1 MNNIAITKEN
11 SSIWVQYLELCKPN
25 VVSLIVFTA
34 IVGMLLSTEGAIP
47 VDLFIFGTIGIA
59 MAAAAGAAINH
70 VIDQNIDMVM
80 QRTMNRP
87 LPTGAISEK
96 NAIIFAA
103 LLAVSSALILTLLV
117 NPLTALLTLLSMIG
131 YAFIYTIYLK
141 RTTPHNIVLGGA
153 AGATPPLLGW
163 CAITGTVTV
172 EAVVLFLIIF
182 IWTPPHF
189 WPLAIKRRDEYR
201 RAGLPMLPLTHGI
214 AFTKQQILIYSFLLF
229 AVTLLPYSIGMSG
242 IIYLVTAVILGIGF
256 IYHAIKLYR
265 SEGDEHSMQTFG
277 YSIFYLC
284 FLFVAL
290 LGDHYLT

>member
-1 MNNIAITKEN
+1 MNNIAITKQ
-11 SSIWVQYLELCKPN
+11 SPSIWIQYLELCKPN

-34 IVGMLLSTEGAIP
+34 IVGMLLSTKGALPI
-47 VDLFIFGTIGIA
+47 DLFIFGTVGIG

-80 QRTMNRP
+80 QRTMDRP
-87 LPTGAISEK
+87 IPTGAISEK
-96 NAIIFAA
+96 NAIVFAS
-103 LLAVSSALILTLLV
+103 LLAVSSTLILTLLV

-131 YAFIYTIYLK
+131 YAFIYTVYLK

-163 CAITGTVTV
+163 CAITGSVTV

-182 IWTPPHF
+182 VWTPPHF

-201 RAGLPMLPLTHGI
+201 RAGLPMLPVTHGI
-214 AFTKQQILIYSFLLF
+214 RFTKQQILIYSFLLLSI
-229 AVTLLPYSIGMSG
+229 TLLPYSIGMSG
-242 IIYLVTAVILGIGF
+242 LIYLVTAIILGLGF

-284 FLFVAL
+284 VLFAAL
-290 LGDHYLT
+290 LGDHYFT

>member
-1 MNNIAITKEN
+1 MNNIAITKE
-11 SSIWVQYLELCKPN
+11 SPSIWIQYLELCKPN

-34 IVGMLLSTEGAIP
+34 IVGMLLSTKGALPI
-47 VDLFIFGTIGIA
+47 DLFIFGTVGIG

-80 QRTMNRP
+80 QRTMDRP
-87 LPTGAISEK
+87 IPTGAISEK
-96 NAIIFAA
+96 NAIVFAS
-103 LLAVSSALILTLLV
+103 LLAVSSTLILTLLV

-131 YAFIYTIYLK
+131 YAFIYTVYLK

-163 CAITGTVTV
+163 CAITGSVTV

-182 IWTPPHF
+182 VWTPPHF

-201 RAGLPMLPLTHGI
+201 RAGLPMLPVTHGI
-214 AFTKQQILIYSFLLF
+214 RFTKQQILIYSFLLLSI
-229 AVTLLPYSIGMSG
+229 TLLPYSIGMSG
-242 IIYLVTAVILGIGF
+242 LIYLVTAIILGLGF

-284 FLFVAL
+284 VLFAAL
-290 LGDHYLT
+290 LGDHYFT

>member
-1 MNNIAITKEN
+1 MNNIAITKES

-59 MAAAAGAAINH
+59 MASAAGAAINH

-80 QRTMNRP
+80 QRTMDRP
-87 LPTGAISEK
+87 IPTGAISEK

-103 LLAVSSALILTLLV
+103 LLAISSTLILTFLV

-201 RAGLPMLPLTHGI
+201 RAGLPMLPLTHGV

-229 AVTLLPYSIGMSG
+229 AISLLPYSIGMSG
-242 IIYLVTAVILGIGF
+242 IIYLVTAVTLGIGF
-256 IYHAIKLYR
+256 IYYAVKLYR
-265 SEGDEHSMQTFG
+265 SEGDEYSMQTFG

-284 FLFVAL
+284 FLFAAL
-290 LGDHYLT
+290 LSDHYLA